1 MDEIYERILEVRKK
15 GEEAVLVTVVE
26 KEGSTPAP
34 PGTKMLVQ
42 ADGTTLGTVGGG
54 ALERL
59 AFTKALELLEQQN
72 SALVRYTLWG
82 EDQVGEGEATGMIC
96 GGRVALFF
104 EYLGYAAR
112 AYLFGAG
119 HVGQA
124 VARYLRGLRW
134 FVTVIDERQGFAA
147 NVSGVNRAITANY
160 ASALTDESLPAGG
173 FYVIATPSHDSDY
186 LVLKRILLSTWHPRY
201 VGLVASRRK
210 AAEFRERL
218 AADLGKDL
226 DLSLLYAPVGLDL
239 GGRSPDEVA
248 LSIVAEM
255 QALRYGKTGH
265 KHMRLLP
272 EG

>member
-1 MDEIYERILEVRKK
+1 MDEIYEHILALRKK

-59 AFTKALELLEQQN
+59 AGAKALELLRRQE
-72 SALVRYTLWG
+72 SALVRYSLWG
-82 EDQVGEGEATGMIC
+82 EDQVGEGEVTGMIC

-124 VARYLRGLRW
+124 VARYLKGLRW
-134 FVTVIDERQGFAA
+134 FVTVIDERPGLADMSEA
-147 NVSGVNRAITANY
+147 NRAITAEY
-160 ASALTDESLPAGG
+160 AAALAGEAVPAGG

-186 LVLKRILLSTWHPRY
+186 VALKRVLCSDWQPRY
-201 VGLVASRRK
+201 VGMVASRRK
-210 AAEFRERL
+210 TAEFHERL
-218 AADLGKDL
+218 AADLGQGVDW
-226 DLSLLYAPVGLDL
+226 SLLYAPVGLDL
-239 GGRSPDEVA
+239 GGRSPEEVA

-265 KHMRLLP
+265 KHMRLAP
-272 EG
+272 TGP

>member
-1 MDEIYERILEVRKK
+1 MDEIYECILELRKK
-15 GEEAVLVTVVE
+15 GEEAMLVTVVE
-26 KEGSTPAP
+26 KEGPTPAP
-34 PGTKMLVQ
+34 PGAKMLVQ
-42 ADGTTLGTVGGG
+42 ADGATSGTVGGG

-59 AFTKALELLEQQN
+59 AVAKALELLERQS
-72 SALVRYTLWG
+72 SALVRYALWG

-96 GGRVALFF
+96 GGKVALFF
-104 EYLGYAAR
+104 EYLGYTAR

-124 VARYLRGLRW
+124 VARYLKGLRW
-134 FVTVIDERQGFAA
+134 FVTVIDERQGLA
-147 NVSGVNRAITANY
+147 NVSGANRIIVADY
-160 ASALTDESLPAGG
+160 ASALTNESLPAGG

-186 LVLKRILLSTWHPRY
+186 LVLKRILSSTWRPRY

-210 AAEFRERL
+210 AAEFYERL
-218 AADLGKDL
+218 SADLGENL
-226 DLSLLYAPVGLDL
+226 DLGLLYTPVGLDL

-255 QALRYGKTGH
+255 QALRYGKMGH

-272 EG
+272 EGQ